1 MRFIEEIV
9 VETFLP
15 TYRSMLAERLR
26 DRGLTQAEVG
36 DLLGISQS
44 AVSKYAHGDVD
55 TAPAVE
61 SDERVRELADRVAD
75 GLAEGT
81 MSRVGALVETEV
93 LIRRLEDGDLLA
105 RLHEEAWPE
114 LTDADVTFAVHDP
127 DSALRTSEEVL
138 ASVRRGLRVLTNA
151 SGFAGL
157 IPNVGTNLV
166 EALPDPAGIEDV
178 AAVPG
183 RIVDVKGA
191 ATVPGEPE
199 FGVSEHVANVL
210 LSARAGGAEAT
221 AAVNVSYDPAVVEQF
236 EEAGYRTA
244 EFDPDAPTD
253 AVRAAVEELLAGE
266 DAADTAAPLGS
277 EPFVLYQTGAHGVE
291 AITYVLGPEAPSVA
305 RAVVGTLLE

>member
-1 MRFIEEIV
+1 MKFIEEVV

-15 TYRSMLAERLR
+15 TYRAMLAERLR
-26 DRGLTQAEVG
+26 AQGLTQAEVG

-55 TAPAVE
+55 THDAVE
-61 SDERVRELADRVAD
+61 NDERVQTLADDIAS

-81 MSRVGALVETEV
+81 TTRVGALVETEV
-93 LIRRLEDGDLLA
+93 LIRRLEDGDLLT

-114 LTDADVTFAVHDP
+114 LADADVSFAVHDP
-127 DSALRTSEEVL
+127 DSALRTSEQVL
-138 ASVRRGLRVLTNA
+138 SSVRRGLRVLTNA

-157 IPNVGTNLV
+157 VPNVGTNLV
-166 EALPDPAGIEDV
+166 ETLPDPKGIEDV
-178 AAVPG
+178 AAIPG

-191 ATVPGEPE
+191 ATVPGDPE

-210 LSARAGGAEAT
+210 LSARAGGADAN
-221 AAVNVSYDPAVVEQF
+221 AAVNVRYDPDVVERF
-236 EEAGYRTA
+236 EDAGYRTT

-253 AVRAAVEELLAGE
+253 AVRAAVEEMVG
-266 DAADTAAPLGS
+266 DKGTGG

-291 AITYVLGPEAPSVA
+291 AITYVLGPDAPTVA
-305 RAVVGTLLE
+305 RAVVETLLR